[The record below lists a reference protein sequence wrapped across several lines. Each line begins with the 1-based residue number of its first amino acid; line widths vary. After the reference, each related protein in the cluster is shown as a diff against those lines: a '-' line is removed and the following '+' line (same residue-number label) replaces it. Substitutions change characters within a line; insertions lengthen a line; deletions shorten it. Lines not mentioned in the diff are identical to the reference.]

1 MTSKL
6 AKAAFLVTATMF
18 FAVLALNIE
27 VPALVLS
34 LMALSNV
41 IVLSGGEGRMKQR
54 GQAA

>member
-6 AKAAFLVTATMF
+6 AKAAFLPATTMF

-27 VPALVLS
+27 VPAVVLS

-41 IVLSGGEGRMKQR
+41 IVLSSGEGTAKQR
-54 GQAA
+54 RQAA

>member
-1 MTSKL
+1 MKSKL
-6 AKAAFLVTATMF
+6 AKATFLLAATMF
-18 FAVLALNIE
+18 FAVLALDIA

-41 IVLSGGEGRMKQR
+41 LVLSSGEGRMKQR